1 MRLPVLIGLG
11 MALPVTALAC
21 PPRQATAQATPAQ
34 ADTQMAAADAAACA
48 KSAELVGD
56 ACSYTTGMMAQR
68 ILSEGGDFAFTG
80 SLVRASDDLE
90 SHVAAPFVVGGNVRV
105 VANEVI
111 ETAPADT
118 RVALTGKRL
127 EVGGVQYFV
136 VTEVTAAADS

>member
-1 MRLPVLIGLG
+1 MRIPVLIGLG
-11 MALPVTALAC
+11 MALPATALSC
-21 PPRQATAQATPAQ
+21 PPRQTAQATAATPAQ
-34 ADTQMAAADAAACA
+34 EQVVTADAAACA
-48 KSAELVGD
+48 KSADLVGS

-80 SLVRASDDLE
+80 TLVKADGELE

-111 ETAPADT
+111 ETAPADQ

-136 VTEVTAAADS
+136 VTEVSPAADS